1 MSAENPQLGGELVQ
15 RWGKMCSDRA
25 PWQTLWQQIADYIM
39 PRKFGGAAPTAPGTA
54 REARL
59 FDTTAIHANTVL
71 ANGQLSW
78 AHGDGWFS
86 LQPPAKFK
94 NSPSAKKW
102 FQEVTEITR
111 DLLANSSNFQ
121 TAVHEFYLD
130 RSAFGTAALYVEAGK
145 SRALNF
151 QVFPLGAFAIE
162 EDEEGTVDTVF
173 REFKLTARQAES
185 KFGRDNLPK
194 KILDALDSKDA
205 SRKQAQF
212 TFIHCIYPR
221 TPSEIDAKAGGP
233 LNMPVASVYVATED
247 KTVVSHSGYLE
258 MPAMVSRFLE
268 WNSGLG
274 GIYGWSPA
282 WAALPAAKQLNL
294 LQMWMDA
301 LAEKAAF
308 PPILKPA
315 SHEGEIDLSAGAINE
330 YDDSNG
336 LGAAM
341 PKEFESGGRGY
352 DLGLQRIQERQN
364 EVNRHFFVDLFQMF
378 RDSDG
383 KNITATFV
391 SAKMREQIAQISPSF
406 SRLKNELH
414 GPLLNRVF
422 SICLQQGYYPEP
434 PPELVERIEGAAL
447 GNIPS
452 PLIGYNS
459 RFDLELRALNGS
471 ALEQAMMQLQ
481 AFGAF
486 DPSVTDNIRFDEP
499 TRDAFANLPVR
510 YLRPIDERDS
520 IRKAKAE
527 QAQQQAQMMQAAE
540 AAKAA
545 GSLGKLD
552 PANVEKLAAIAQ

>member
-1 MSAENPQLGGELVQ
+1 
-15 RWGKMCSDRA
+15 
-25 PWQTLWQQIADYIM
+25 M
-39 PRKFGGAAPTAPGTA
+39 PRKFGGSAPTAPGTA

-86 LQPPAKFK
+86 FQPPAKFK
-94 NSPSAKKW
+94 NSPAAKKW
-102 FQEVTEITR
+102 FQEITEITR

-145 SRALNF
+145 TRALNF
-151 QVFPLGAFAIE
+151 QVFPLGGFAIE
-162 EDEEGTVDTVF
+162 EDEEGNIDTVF

-194 KILDALDSKDA
+194 KIVDALDSKDVSQRGA
-205 SRKQAQF
+205 SF
-212 TFIHCIYPR
+212 NFIHCIFPR
-221 TPSEIDAKAGGP
+221 STSEIDAKAGGP
-233 LNMPVASVYVATED
+233 MNMPVASVYVAVED
-247 KTVVSHSGYLE
+247 KHVVTHSGYLE

-330 YDDSNG
+330 YDDSAGPN
-336 LGAAM
+336 AAM
-341 PKEFESGGRGY
+341 PREFAPQGNGY
-352 DLGLQRIQERQN
+352 DLGLQRIRERQD

-378 RDSDG
+378 RNSDG

-391 SAKMREQIAQISPSF
+391 QAKMREQIAQISPSF

-422 SICLQQGYYPEP
+422 SICLQQGYYPQP
-434 PPELVERIEGAAL
+434 PAELVEPIEGSGL
-447 GNIPS
+447 GELPS

-471 ALEQAMMQLQ
+471 ALEQAMVGLQ
-481 AFGAF
+481 TFGAF
-486 DPSVTDNIRFDEP
+486 DPSVIDNVRFDEP
-499 TRDAFANLPVR
+499 ARDAFANLPVR
-510 YLRPIDERDS
+510 YLRPIDERDAM
-520 IRKAKAE
+520 RKAKAE
-527 QAQQQAQMMQAAE
+527 QQAQQQKLMQAAE

-545 GSLGKLD
+545 GSLGKVD
-552 PANVEKLAAIAQ
+552 PANIEKLAAMAQ

>member
-1 MSAENPQLGGELVQ
+1 MTKPETSAEDLLQ

-25 PWQTLWQQIADYIM
+25 PWQTLWTQIADYIM
-39 PRKFGGAAPTAPGTA
+39 PRKFGGNPATAPGTS

-78 AHGDGWFS
+78 AHGDGWFTFS
-86 LQPPAKFK
+86 PPAKFK
-94 NSPSAKKW
+94 KSQAAKRW
-102 FQEVTEITR
+102 FQEITEITR

-130 RSAFGTAALYVEAGK
+130 RSAFGTASLFVEAGR

-151 QVFPLGAFAIE
+151 QVFPLGSFAIE
-162 EDEEGTVDTVF
+162 EDEEGNIDTVF

-185 KFGRDNLPK
+185 KFGREALSK
-194 KILDALDSKDA
+194 KIVQALESKDA
-205 SRKQAQF
+205 TERSKSF
-212 TFIHCIYPR
+212 TFIHCIFPR
-221 TPSEIDAKAGGP
+221 TPSEINEKTGGP
-233 LNMPVASVYVATED
+233 LNMPIASVYVCQDD
-247 KTVVSHSGYLE
+247 KAVIDESGYME

-274 GIYGWSPA
+274 GVYGWSPA

-315 SHEGEIDLSAGAINE
+315 SMEGEIDLSAGAINE
-330 YDDSNG
+330 YDDSNPQ
-336 LGAAM
+336 GAV
-341 PKEFESGGRGY
+341 PREFEQQNRGY
-352 DLGLQRIQERQN
+352 DLGLQRIQERQR
-364 EVNRHFFVDLFQMF
+364 EVERHFFVDLFQMF
-378 RDSDG
+378 KDSDG

-414 GPLLNRVF
+414 GPLLARVF
-422 SICLQQGYYPEP
+422 SICLQRGFYPDP
-434 PPELVERIEGAAL
+434 PQELVEPIEGTQL

-459 RFDLELRALNGS
+459 RFDLELRQLNSS
-471 ALEQAMMQLQ
+471 ALEQALLQLQ
-481 AFGAF
+481 SFGAF
-486 DPSVTDNIRFDEP
+486 DPSVTDNIIFDEP
-499 TRDAFANLPVR
+499 TRDAFANLPTR
-510 YLRPIDERDS
+510 YTRPVDERDA
-520 IRKAKAE
+520 IRKARQE
-527 QAQQQAQMMQAAE
+527 QQAQAAQMQQAAE
-540 AAKAA
+540 MAKAA
-545 GSLGKLD
+545 GSLAKVEPDKVQKLMEV
-552 PANVEKLAAIAQ
+552 AR